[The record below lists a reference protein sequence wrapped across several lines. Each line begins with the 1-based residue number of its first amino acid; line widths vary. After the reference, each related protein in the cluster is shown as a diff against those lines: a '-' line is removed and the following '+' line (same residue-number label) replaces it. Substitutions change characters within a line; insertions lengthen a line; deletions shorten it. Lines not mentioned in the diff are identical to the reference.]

1 MYVQLREVLFV
12 VKHPIMLSSAKSTA
26 TSVMC
31 SSSFGPPGI
40 STVHKGDI
48 LVYLDLNTFFP
59 HILCSAEL
67 CERHGPFI
75 PVHGEGGCRP

>member
-1 MYVQLREVLFV
+1 MSSVVCLTMYVQLREVLFV

-40 STVHKGDI
+40 STVHKGCI
-48 LVYLDLNTFFP
+48 VVYFDLNTILFFP
-59 HILCSAEL
+59 HILCSANL
-67 CERHGPFI
+67 CE
-75 PVHGEGGCRP
+75 